1 MWDWWFTKTKMA
13 SAGQED
19 PLGGEHHQKP
29 NVVLHVREDSASE
42 MEALFNVVHGNSNRS
57 LQHPPM
63 RMRNLPKSF
72 FHPPS
77 VGSKSPSVH
86 SRENSLDNSPFSPGP
101 VASPGPP
108 PLGPNHSRASSCP
121 ATLGQPLAPHQPS
134 QVSVRVSE
142 TSEFCDTVRHFE
154 NMGGV

>member
-1 MWDWWFTKTKMA
+1 MA
-13 SAGQED
+13 TQAQED
-19 PLGGEHHQKP
+19 PLGEHHKP

-42 MEALFNVVHGNSNRS
+42 MENLFSVVNGNSARS

-72 FHPPS
+72 FHPPG

-101 VASPGPP
+101 VPSPGPP
-108 PLGPNHSRASSCP
+108 PMGPVHSRASSCP
-121 ATLGQPLAPHQPS
+121 ATLGQPLAPQQPHQVRQSLPVLETINTLQS
-134 QVSVRVSE
+134 TVQSV
-142 TSEFCDTVRHFE
+142 VRGE
-154 NMGGV
+154 R